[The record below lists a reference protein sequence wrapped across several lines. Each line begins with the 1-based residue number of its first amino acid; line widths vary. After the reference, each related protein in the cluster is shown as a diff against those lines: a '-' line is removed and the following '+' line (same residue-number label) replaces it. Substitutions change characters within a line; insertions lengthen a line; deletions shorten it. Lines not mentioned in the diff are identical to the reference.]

1 MIVYK
6 VMFKINKSILCIS
19 LLIIFMTG
27 CSNFRKQPVELSK
40 RRNIK
45 DNFEYELK
53 FFCDKVEY
61 VYKNKKLKEKP
72 YVLIDYFHIKDSIF
86 HKNDIIE
93 KYSFDIITDY
103 NQTDFPPSL
112 YKFNKNGF
120 TIIFRNRS
128 NLEECRDCKDMPAQ
142 SHGSAYWDLERKYL
156 YYLNDTLKWSFDY
169 VGSSSDK
176 HDLLWWIDNPDSLS
190 DEPIMINEEKNLRL

>member
-1 MIVYK
+1 
-6 VMFKINKSILCIS
+6 MFKINKSLFCIS

-27 CSNFRKQPVELSK
+27 CSNFRKPPVELSK
-40 RRNIK
+40 RYNNTIDNTFEHEINI
-45 DNFEYELK
+45 
-53 FFCDKVEY
+53 FCDYVEY
-61 VYKNKKLKEKP
+61 RYKSNKLKEKP
-72 YVLIDYFHIKDSIF
+72 YLLIDYFYIKDSIF
-86 HKNDIIE
+86 HKNDMIE

-112 YKFNKNGF
+112 YKFNKHGF

-128 NLEECRDCKDMPAQ
+128 DLEECRDCKDMPAQ

-156 YYLNDTLKWSFDY
+156 YYLNDTLKWEIDY

-176 HDLLWWIDNPDSLS
+176 HDLEMWDFNPDSLS
-190 DEPIMINEEKNLRL
+190 EERWIFRGKLRL

>member
-1 MIVYK
+1 
-6 VMFKINKSILCIS
+6 MFKINKSLFCIS

-27 CSNFRKQPVELSK
+27 CSNFRKPPVELSK
-40 RRNIK
+40 RYNNTIDNTFEHEINI
-45 DNFEYELK
+45 
-53 FFCDKVEY
+53 FCDYVEY
-61 VYKNKKLKEKP
+61 RYKSNKLKEKP
-72 YVLIDYFHIKDSIF
+72 YLLIDYFYIKDSIF
-86 HKNDIIE
+86 HKNDMIE

-128 NLEECRDCKDMPAQ
+128 DLEECRDCKDMPVQ
-142 SHGSAYWDLERKYL
+142 PHGSAYGDLERKYL
-156 YYLNDTLKWSFDY
+156 YYLNDTLKWEIDY

-176 HDLLWWIDNPDSLS
+176 HDLEMWDFNPDSLS
-190 DEPIMINEEKNLRL
+190 EERWIFRGKLRL

>member
-1 MIVYK
+1 
-6 VMFKINKSILCIS
+6 MFKINKSLFCIS

-27 CSNFRKQPVELSK
+27 CSNFRKPPVELSK
-40 RRNIK
+40 RYNNTIDNTFEHEINI
-45 DNFEYELK
+45 
-53 FFCDKVEY
+53 FCDYVEY
-61 VYKNKKLKEKP
+61 RYKSNKLKEKP
-72 YVLIDYFHIKDSIF
+72 YLLIDYFYIKDSIF
-86 HKNDIIE
+86 HKNDMIE

-128 NLEECRDCKDMPAQ
+128 DLEECRDCKDMPVQ
-142 SHGSAYWDLERKYL
+142 PHGSAYWDLERKYL
-156 YYLNDTLKWSFDY
+156 YYLNDTLKWEIDY

-176 HDLLWWIDNPDSLS
+176 HDLEMWDFNPDSLS
-190 DEPIMINEEKNLRL
+190 EERWIFRGKLRL

>member
-45 DNFEYELK
+45 DNFEFELK

-103 NQTDFPPSL
+103 DQIDFPPSL

-128 NLEECRDCKDMPAQ
+128 NLEECRDCKDMPDQ
-142 SHGSAYWDLERKYL
+142 PKGSAYLDLVNIYL

-190 DEPIMINEEKNLRL
+190 DEPILINEEKNLRL